1 MTSSIKY
8 VKPDKGQDKFR
19 CEIFQLMASKNLCD
33 GEIIL
38 VEEQT
43 RFQIHKVI
51 LAACSPY
58 FRAIFTCGMKES
70 ISGKVVIPG
79 ISKDIMA
86 NIVKYAYTNEIEV
99 TEENVQVLLCV
110 ANRLAI
116 SSVQKMCEEFLASRL
131 TVYNCIGIYQFSKFY
146 ACTILIRKSWSYI
159 LEHFALVSKLSSE
172 FLSLTC
178 NELEEIVRDDCL
190 NVKEEESAF
199 LACQRWIMFEP
210 KIRTSFS
217 KRLFQNLRIGLLHPD
232 ILDKLKKNSVTEYK
246 ASIYLGQLYKDIS
259 LYLHEM
265 PTIFRP
271 RIPSEVIFITGGY
284 GLDGIM
290 SNMET
295 YDARTN
301 QWFILINPAHCL
313 RAYHGTVVLHEQIYI
328 LGGYND
334 NNKYYNGVH
343 RFDIATRQWQELS
356 PMHLS
361 RCYVAS
367 TALNGRIYACGGH
380 DGLQRH
386 RAVECYHRSSNQWV
400 LVAPM
405 RYTRSDAGIA
415 PLKGTRP
422 EILGEGASQLDRSP
436 VRNWYLIYRP
446 RKDERQSGPRWNLN
460 SEHKDRRNTGKL
472 YVCGGFD
479 GLTSLNTVEVYC
491 AKTDQWTLLENMSTH
506 RTGLSAVI
514 LNANLY
520 ILGGFN
526 GQHRLRSVERY
537 NIHEKKW
544 SRVKPMLGRRSNF
557 AATVLE
563 GFIYVIGGYDGQTV
577 ISTVEC
583 YDPYNRTWSP
593 RADILYPRSAVSA
606 TTLKSQ
612 EYARYF
618 TFYGQKDN
626 T

>member
-415 PLKGTRP
+415 PLKG
-422 EILGEGASQLDRSP
+422 
-436 VRNWYLIYRP
+436 
-446 RKDERQSGPRWNLN
+446 
-460 SEHKDRRNTGKL
+460 KL